1 MNLREIFR
9 PAPGPAPSNPVDVA
23 FVRQLT
29 ESLELLQERIAELEQ
44 EDIGW
49 QELTGGFD
57 TEFSREGLGRI
68 VRLARVMY
76 LKNPLIWRAVS
87 LQSMYVFGQ
96 GVSISAA
103 DPDVQA
109 VLTAFMEDRGN
120 RAELM
125 GHQARTLKE
134 VELQV
139 AGNVFLV
146 LFANRASGQVA
157 VRSIPFEEVSDI
169 ICNPEDARDPW
180 FYRRKWVVRTL
191 GPDGNTKLEPREA
204 FYPDWQYQPADRP
217 PRVGQV
223 EVRWDSPVYHI
234 KVGGFSN
241 MRFGVSEIYAATD
254 WAKAYKAF
262 LEDWATLV
270 RALSRFAWKA
280 TVKGGAGK
288 VAAAKTVLNTTLG
301 SGNGGAG
308 ETNPPPVTGGV
319 AITGQDVDLT
329 PMPKTGATTSADDG
343 RRMLL
348 MVAAATGLPESFFG
362 DVSVGTLATAKSL
375 DRPTELKF
383 RDRQAL
389 WADVFG
395 DICQYVIDCSA
406 LAPGGALRG
415 VVRDAGEGTDQVVVL
430 PEGEDGQDPRHVDIE
445 FPPILEHDVS
455 ASVTAIVD
463 AATLKGSPLAGTFD
477 ARTVARMLLRA
488 LGEDDIEELLEQLF
502 PDGEQPAP
510 QPPGRSEGGEEQ
522 QGEERE
528 GFVEAVRALREAI
541 REMRNQE
548 E

>member
-169 ICNPEDARDPW
+169 ICNPEDARDSW

-389 WADVFG
+389 WTDVFR
-395 DICQYVIDCSA
+395 DICQYVIDCA
-406 LAPGGALRG
+406 AMAPAGPLRG
-415 VVRDAGEGTDQVVVL
+415 FVRGEGTDQVIVL
-430 PEGEDGQDPRHVDIE
+430 PEGEDGRDPRHVDIE

-510 QPPGRSEGGEEQ
+510 PPPGQGQDGDEQ